1 MYPQRDL
8 PASTLLR
15 FTREVRK
22 FSGREGLATVA
33 VMALAV
39 VTEGIGILLL
49 IPLLAMVGMSPSGP
63 LPGWMQGLFDGVAG
77 PGNLYI
83 VLAVFL
89 ALVTLRQLLLLL
101 QVERVSRLRFRF
113 VNHVRRQLFEALL
126 RVRWRYLSRGMLYR
140 QAQILTLDVNRIGE
154 AYELQ
159 FRLAAGL
166 LFLAV
171 QISIA
176 AVLSPGFTAVALST
190 MLAAH
195 FLLRN
200 RLTQAARRGE
210 ALSRRNDSL
219 YSILGNLKSM
229 LRIARM
235 TGASKSL
242 QDNFERETDA
252 LAAQAVDYVRHHEWD
267 RIIIHLTGAGV
278 LCLALIAGVKVL
290 DLGAVEIL
298 LLIVIFARLIPQLS
312 SMQQMLHRLFHAMS
326 AYEHAYRSVEG
337 LREQRE
343 LAVESGSPIR
353 PAAGIALREIEA
365 GYEDDGGEQV
375 LRGASLSISV
385 GEVVALTGDSGCGK
399 STLADILAGLLEPMR
414 GQLVIDGVPLEAGHL
429 PRWRQAVGY
438 VEQEAAL
445 FTGTLTENLTFGAGS
460 TGTEQIERAL
470 EASRARGF
478 IDQFPDRLGTHVGEN
493 GSRLSG
499 GQRQRIALAREL
511 LREPRLLVLDEA
523 TSGLDAETESRV
535 FEGLRLHYPELMVL
549 VITHRTS
556 SLRTKDRVLSLSQGR
571 IHEAPGALVAEQP
584 FAAPA
589 NMAGALS
596 PMIAR

>member
-1 MYPQRDL
+1 MDPQPTF

-15 FTREVRK
+15 FTREVRQ

-49 IPLLAMVGMSPSGP
+49 IPLLAMVGLSPSGP
-63 LPGWMQGLFDGVAG
+63 FPDWLQGLFKGVAG
-77 PGNLYI
+77 PDSLYV

-113 VNHVRRQLFEALL
+113 VNHVRRQLLEALL

-154 AYELQ
+154 GCELQ

-176 AVLSPGFTAVALST
+176 AMLSPGFTAVALGT

-210 ALSRRNDSL
+210 ALSRRNDAL
-219 YSILGNLKSM
+219 YSLLGNLKLM

-235 TGASKSL
+235 TGASTRL
-242 QDNFERETDA
+242 LDNFERETNA
-252 LAAQAVDYVRHHEWD
+252 LAVQAADYVRHHEWD
-267 RIIIHLTGAGV
+267 RIMVHLTGAGV
-278 LCLALIAGVKVL
+278 LCLALIVGLKVL

-298 LLIVIFARLIPQLS
+298 LLIVIFARLVPQLS

-326 AYEHAYRSVEG
+326 AYEHAYRSVET
-337 LREQRE
+337 LHEQRE
-343 LAVESGSPIR
+343 LAVESGVPIR
-353 PAAGIALREIEA
+353 PALAIALRDIEA

-375 LRGASLSISV
+375 LKGASLSISV
-385 GEVVALTGDSGCGK
+385 GEVVALTGESGCGK
-399 STLADILAGLLEPMR
+399 STLADILAGLLEPGR
-414 GQLVIDGVPLEAGHL
+414 GQLIIDGIPLDPGQLA
-429 PRWRQAVGY
+429 RWRQAVGY

-445 FTGTLTENLTFGAGS
+445 FTGTLTENLTFGAGP
-460 TGTEQIERAL
+460 TGSEQIERAL
-470 EASRARGF
+470 EASRAREF
-478 IDQFPDRLGTHVGEN
+478 IDQFPARLGTHVGEN

-535 FEGLRLHYPELMVL
+535 FAGLRQHYPELMVL
-549 VITHRTS
+549 VITHRAS
-556 SLRTKDRVLSLSQGR
+556 SLSTADRVLVLSDGR
-571 IHEAPGALVAEQP
+571 VNESPGAHVAQQP

-589 NMAGALS
+589 DVAGALS
-596 PMIAR
+596 PMIVR